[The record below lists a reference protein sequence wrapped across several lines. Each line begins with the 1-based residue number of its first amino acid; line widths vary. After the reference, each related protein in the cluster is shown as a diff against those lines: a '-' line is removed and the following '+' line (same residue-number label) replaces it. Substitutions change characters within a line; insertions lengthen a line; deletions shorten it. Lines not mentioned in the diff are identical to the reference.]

1 VEKEKADE
9 VRSEKELHYHLILA
23 GVIEEVLRCQT
34 GPIRVPDLANSAGFS
49 RFHLARLFHETTEE
63 TLEDFLRRI
72 RLERAAYMLMHSKES
87 VLEISIDSGYRSP
100 EAFSRAFRSAFG
112 RLPSHFRKSAS
123 KWKLHATSDL
133 HWNADWVLPDNLD
146 AEYGV
151 AVVSMPL
158 RHACVWR
165 AIGNYARLEQAW
177 QRLGETYKG
186 SIPSGAT
193 FISLYLDNMW
203 THPVCRTMRADIG
216 WLCTPNY
223 TPPPGMRRI
232 ILPGGCYA
240 STRFVPRTE
249 RNDAWS
255 YMSGRYTPMRGR
267 RSNLSSYDEYGQ
279 WPLPF
284 KTVQTKIY
292 TGLAAGQ
299 NNLSH

>member
-1 VEKEKADE
+1 VAKEKAE
-9 VRSEKELHYHLILA
+9 GVRSEKELHYHLILA
-23 GVIEEVLRCQT
+23 GVIEEVLRCQS

-72 RLERAAYMLMHSKES
+72 RLERAAYMLTNSPQS

-100 EAFSRAFRSAFG
+100 EAFSRAFRQAFG
-112 RLPSHFRKSAS
+112 SLPSQFRNGSRD
-123 KWKLHATSDL
+123 WKLDATSDL

-151 AVVSMPL
+151 SVVSMPL
-158 RHACVWR
+158 RYACVWR

-177 QRLGETYKG
+177 QRLGEAYPH
-186 SIPSGAT
+186 SIPTCAT
-193 FISLYLDNMW
+193 FITMYLDNMW

-216 WLCTPNY
+216 WLCTPND
-223 TPPPGMRRI
+223 PPPSGMRRI

-240 STRFVPRTE
+240 TTRYVKRTE

-267 RSNLSSYDEYGQ
+267 RSNLSSYDEYAQ

-284 KTVQTKIY
+284 EDVQTKIY
-292 TGLAAGQ
+292 TGLRP
-299 NNLSH
+299 SS